1 MTDNLNVIGSIGR
14 AFRAPNLVEL
24 FFSGP
29 TPEGAAFQSR
39 NPDLEPETS
48 VNIDIGARYRGK
60 LFYVE
65 GFVFRNELLFRGVEL
80 AGDVQ
85 LLNGVYFG
93 GNYTYLSSRD
103 ENDRSNPIGDSFSS
117 KLNLHVGIEDRA
129 ERWFAEYR
137 LRHNGDR
144 EDVLL
149 TTNPVGPELPAFTTH
164 TLRGGLTMF
173 ENTSYRQRIGITI
186 ANLTDELY
194 AEFSN
199 ASFFRP
205 EPGRT
210 LILTWGLDF

>member
-1 MTDNLNVIGSIGR
+1 M
-14 AFRAPNLVEL
+14 
-24 FFSGP
+24 
-29 TPEGAAFQSR
+29 
-39 NPDLEPETS
+39 
-48 VNIDIGARYRGK
+48 
-60 LFYVE
+60 
-65 GFVFRNELLFRGVEL
+65 
-80 AGDVQ
+80 
-85 LLNGVYFG
+85 LNGVYFG
-93 GNYTYLSSRD
+93 GNYTYLSTRD

-149 TTNPVGPELPAFTTH
+149 TTNPVGTELPAFTTH
-164 TLRGGLTMF
+164 TLRGGLTVF

-205 EPGRT
+205 EPGRA